1 MILEDRDEP
10 LVFVDEAER
19 PGDAAA
25 ASWRI
30 LIVDD
35 EPDVHEVTLLALR
48 DVIIEGRSLSFLHA
62 RSAAEAEALLRQ
74 EDDIAVVLL
83 DVVMETEDAGLRLV
97 RFLRDELG
105 NRATRIILRTGQ
117 PGYAPEIETIR
128 LYDINDYKTKSE
140 LTRVRLYTS
149 ITVAIRSYW
158 QIHQLE
164 ANRRG
169 LEMIVNATMELSRPR
184 GLRRFAEGVVT
195 QLCAVLGIGEE
206 GLVCAAASVA
216 GVSPYVLA
224 AAGRYSA
231 WIGQSLD
238 SIPDDRVRHV
248 LEDALGKRQH
258 SFEKSTCLY
267 FSTSGNHALAAF
279 VDVDYP
285 LSDVDRKLLEV
296 FCSNIAVGF
305 ENVQLYQKV
314 YDLAFEDLLVR
325 LPNRNSFIGLIECR
339 PASADCVALV
349 DIDGFS
355 DINSILD
362 QAFGD
367 QVLEAVATR
376 LRDAFPL
383 SVAVARVGSDVFGLL
398 GGAGELTPERIA
410 QIFALPFSVDGQ
422 ELRLS
427 ATSGLISLAGNTD
440 RAVEI
445 MKNTGVALKQAKSFR
460 RGKAMFYEP
469 AHAIEA
475 RDRMRLLN
483 SLRQAFS
490 ADHLFLQYQPFIDL
504 GTGRVVGAEA
514 LLRWK
519 TEEGQF
525 VPPDRFIPLAE
536 QSGLMVALGNWVMR
550 SALQFL
556 ARLHSEGVSDF
567 RMAINVSHVQ
577 FREPD
582 FVEKLAAA
590 IVDCQV
596 DPSSVEIEL
605 TESVAIENFAL
616 IEQKLV
622 ALRRV
627 GVAVAIDDFGTGY
640 SSLSILRRLDVDRL
654 KIDRAFVS
662 GEQCVAEDSGIA
674 RMVLQLASQLG
685 LQTIAEG
692 IETEAQRQV
701 LCELGCD
708 EGQGYLFSRPL
719 AADAL
724 LDFVKQGRA

>member
-1 MILEDRDEP
+1 M
-10 LVFVDEAER
+10 
-19 PGDAAA
+19 
-25 ASWRI
+25 
-30 LIVDD
+30 
-35 EPDVHEVTLLALR
+35 
-48 DVIIEGRSLSFLHA
+48 
-62 RSAAEAEALLRQ
+62 
-74 EDDIAVVLL
+74 
-83 DVVMETEDAGLRLV
+83 
-97 RFLRDELG
+97 
-105 NRATRIILRTGQ
+105 
-117 PGYAPEIETIR
+117 
-128 LYDINDYKTKSE
+128 
-140 LTRVRLYTS
+140 
-149 ITVAIRSYW
+149 
-158 QIHQLE
+158 
-164 ANRRG
+164 
-169 LEMIVNATMELSRPR
+169 
-184 GLRRFAEGVVT
+184 
-195 QLCAVLGIGEE
+195 
-206 GLVCAAASVA
+206 
-216 GVSPYVLA
+216 
-224 AAGRYSA
+224 
-231 WIGQSLD
+231 
-238 SIPDDRVRHV
+238 
-248 LEDALGKRQH
+248 
-258 SFEKSTCLY
+258 
-267 FSTSGNHALAAF
+267 
-279 VDVDYP
+279 
-285 LSDVDRKLLEV
+285 
-296 FCSNIAVGF
+296 
-305 ENVQLYQKV
+305 
-314 YDLAFEDLLVR
+314 
-325 LPNRNSFIGLIECR
+325 
-339 PASADCVALV
+339 
-349 DIDGFS
+349 
-355 DINSILD
+355 
-362 QAFGD
+362 
-367 QVLEAVATR
+367 
-376 LRDAFPL
+376 
-383 SVAVARVGSDVFGLL
+383 
-398 GGAGELTPERIA
+398 
-410 QIFALPFSVDGQ
+410 
-422 ELRLS
+422 
-427 ATSGLISLAGNTD
+427 
-440 RAVEI
+440 
-445 MKNTGVALKQAKSFR
+445 
-460 RGKAMFYEP
+460 
-469 AHAIEA
+469 
-475 RDRMRLLN
+475 
-483 SLRQAFS
+483 
-490 ADHLFLQYQPFIDL
+490 
-504 GTGRVVGAEA
+504 VGAEA

-556 ARLHSEGVSDF
+556 ARLHSEGISDF